1 MNSHLSSNFLNNNS
15 KFGSCFGQN
24 QGMISSQAIFNPIMG
39 NLFQNLLNEDY
50 LSKEMTIPK
59 KERRK
64 NKIEENKKSK
74 KFFTDYNSELK
85 CSCNKTQCDKKYCEC
100 FNNNRFCVNCN
111 CINCLNRPPKN
122 STCDVRP
129 IQNFSVNN
137 EKTKK
142 LFCTCSKSGCKL
154 KYCECYK
161 NGLECT
167 ELCRCTKCENTKI
180 PKEKNNFI
188 LKICY
193 TNSIYVIN
201 NILKEDLKRTHFKK
215 SFLNKKRKKPEN
227 CKDSS
232 ENENENETKN
242 KEDENSGGRLFDKNG
257 NMIFTH
263 IKLNEI
269 KKYQHS
275 YNNFY

>member
-1 MNSHLSSNFLNNNS
+1 MSTNYLNNNN
-15 KFGSCFGQN
+15 KFFGSGFSQN
-24 QGMISSQAIFNPIMG
+24 PNQAILNPVSTF
-39 NLFQNLLNEDY
+39 FQNLLNDED
-50 LSKEMTIPK
+50 LSKDMKTQR

-85 CSCNKTQCDKKYCEC
+85 CSCNKTKCDKKYCEC

-111 CINCLNRPPKN
+111 CVDCLNKPPKN
-122 STCDVRP
+122 STCDMRP
-129 IQNFSVNN
+129 NSNNIVND
-137 EKTKK
+137 KLKK

-161 NGLECT
+161 NGLECSD
-167 ELCRCTKCENTKI
+167 LCRCTKCENTKI

-193 TNSIYVIN
+193 ANSIYVIN
-201 NILKEDLKRTHFKK
+201 NILMEDLKRTHFKK

-227 CKDSS
+227 CKDFG

-269 KKYQHS
+269 KKYQHA
-275 YNNFY
+275 YNNYY

>member
-1 MNSHLSSNFLNNNS
+1 MSSNFLNNNS
-15 KFGSCFGQN
+15 RLFGSGFGPNPN
-24 QGMISSQAIFNPIMG
+24 QALFNPMMG
-39 NLFQNLLNEDY
+39 SFFHNILNDDEF
-50 LSKEMTIPK
+50 SKDLKISRRDK
-59 KERRK
+59 RK
-64 NKIEENKKSK
+64 NKFEEKKTK

-85 CSCNKTQCDKKYCEC
+85 CSCNKTKCDKKYCEC

-111 CINCLNRPPKN
+111 CVECLNKPPKN
-122 STCDVRP
+122 STNDMRP
-129 IQNFSVNN
+129 NSNN
-137 EKTKK
+137 IENDKIKK

-167 ELCRCTKCENTKI
+167 DLCRCTKCENTKI

-188 LKICY
+188 LKMCY
-193 TNSIYVIN
+193 ANSIYVID

-215 SFLNKKRKKPEN
+215 SFLNKKRKKIEN
-227 CKDSS
+227 CKDIE
-232 ENENENETKN
+232 ENENENDNKN
-242 KEDENSGGRLFDKNG
+242 KEDENSSGRLFDKNG

-269 KKYQHS
+269 KKYQHAFS
-275 YNNFY
+275 NYY